1 LRLQTRG
8 RLSSDYQGFVTA
20 LMPNS
25 DKLLELLA
33 RSGPS
38 LHALLTKLTLRQDV
52 AEDLMQDLFIRLS
65 GSNLERVDNLDA
77 YAKTV
82 AINLA
87 FDWRRKKGPHVSLD
101 AEDAPEPTVEEK
113 SPLSRLVENEEV
125 RKVFGAMDR
134 LNKVQRKVFVLRY
147 IQQYSFEQIAEE
159 TGKTPHHVRAL
170 CSRALT
176 KVRGI
181 CAKAVLRPR
190 AGGDDDVEQ

>member
-1 LRLQTRG
+1 LRLQTWG
-8 RLSSDYQGFVTA
+8 RLFSNCQGLLTA

-25 DKLLELLA
+25 DKLLELLT
-33 RSGPS
+33 RSGPG

-65 GSNLERVDNLDA
+65 GSNLDKVDNLDA

-87 FDWRRKKGPHVSLD
+87 FDWRRKKGPSVSLD
-101 AEDAPEPTVEEK
+101 CEDTPEPAAEEK
-113 SPLSRLVENEEV
+113 SPLIRMVENEDV
-125 RKVFGAMDR
+125 RKVFDAMDR

-147 IQQYSFEQIAEE
+147 IQQHSFEEIAEE

-181 CAKAVLRPR
+181 CAKAVLKSTS
-190 AGGDDDVEQ
+190 GGDDHVEH